1 MSRIFQVLFIVL
13 LTSSF
18 VRAQF
23 TLGLHNG
30 YSSYVGL
37 YHELALEAPVYKG
50 FSLNTRFSYA
60 INRGSI
66 FRTGISY
73 SISVLQNTSFR
84 FGLDLGSFL
93 ESDRSRNNF
102 KRAYYMTG
110 LNMGIHQ
117 KIGKNWG
124 ILGELGYMNMTS
136 ENRRWLSTFPQIGV
150 TYQFNKK

>member
-23 TLGLHNG
+23 NLGLHNG

-37 YHELALEAPVYKG
+37 YHELTLEAPVYKG

-60 INRGSI
+60 INRSSV
-66 FRTGISY
+66 FRTGITY

-124 ILGELGYMNMTS
+124 ILGE
-136 ENRRWLSTFPQIGV
+136 
-150 TYQFNKK
+150 